1 MCARFMQELQ
11 RQAVRDLYRIVAE
24 DDPPPLLPRY
34 NGAPTQDFAV
44 CRNAATAA
52 GGAARK
58 PRREIARL
66 RWGMGRAP
74 GRGSPLINARAESV
88 HRREA
93 FADAFRARRCLV
105 PANGW
110 FEWIRAGRQR
120 LPYFMAPED
129 GGVLSFAGVW
139 ESAPGAPSESFAV
152 LTTAALPEL
161 RRIHDRQPAIVP
173 PAAFAEWLDP
183 ATPETRLLEIAREPP
198 TGPYEVRP
206 VSVRVN
212 SVANDD
218 ADILKPRPELFAPP
232 VG

>member
-1 MCARFMQELQ
+1 MCARFTQELA
-11 RQAVRDLYRIVAE
+11 RQAVRDLYRIIAE

-44 CRNAATAA
+44 CRNAA
-52 GGAARK
+52 GGGGT

-66 RWGMGRAP
+66 GWGI
-74 GRGSPLINARAESV
+74 GRGARRSGPPHINARAESV

-110 FEWIRAGRQR
+110 FEWIRAGKQR
-120 LPYFMAPED
+120 LPYFLAPED
-129 GGVLSFAGVW
+129 GGLLSFAGIW
-139 ESAPGAPSESFAV
+139 EPSPDPPSESFAI

-173 PAAFAEWLDP
+173 PAAFDDWLDP
-183 ATPETRLLEIAREPP
+183 ATPEARLLELAREPP
-198 TGPYEVRP
+198 AGPYEIRP
-206 VSVRVN
+206 VSLRAN

-218 ADILKPRPELFAPP
+218 PDILNPRPELFAP
-232 VG
+232 G

>member
-1 MCARFMQELQ
+1 MCARFTQELA
-11 RQAVRDLYRIVAE
+11 RQAVRDLYRIIAE

-44 CRNAATAA
+44 CRNAAA
-52 GGAARK
+52 GGA
-58 PRREIARL
+58 PRRELARL
-66 RWGMGRAP
+66 GWGI
-74 GRGSPLINARAESV
+74 GRGTRRSGPPHINARAESV

-93 FADAFRARRCLV
+93 FADAFRTRRCLV

-110 FEWIRAGRQR
+110 FEWIRAGKQR
-120 LPYFMAPED
+120 LPYFLAPED
-129 GGVLSFAGVW
+129 GGLLSFAGIW
-139 ESAPGAPSESFAV
+139 EPSPHPPSESFAI

-173 PAAFAEWLDP
+173 PDAFDDWLDP
-183 ATPETRLLEIAREPP
+183 ETPEARLLELAREPP
-198 TGPYEVRP
+198 AGPYEIRP

-218 ADILKPRPELFAPP
+218 PDILNPRPELFAP
-232 VG
+232 G